1 MNQLHHFEI
10 REATAADIPA
20 LAQLYRSFLAE
31 QIEFSPI
38 VIENPDFDWAN
49 ERRLKLNR
57 SNEKIFVADAGKIA
71 GFIWILVR
79 AGSKQ
84 NLQRNILKFWKNKKL
99 NVQPKF
105 TYIPHGMIQDCYIEP
120 QFRQSGVGTALVE
133 FAKSW
138 LQSQGISEIVLMVMK
153 ENAAGVNFW
162 EKMGFGTYRLIMH
175 HHLPVEMD
183 AKK

>member
-1 MNQLHHFEI
+1 MNQSHHFEI
-10 REATAADIPA
+10 REATIADIPA
-20 LAQLYRSFLAE
+20 LARLYRSFLAE

-49 ERRLKLNR
+49 ELRLKLNR
-57 SNEKIFVADAGKIA
+57 SHEKIFVADAGQIA

-79 AGSKQ
+79 DGS
-84 NLQRNILKFWKNKKL
+84 NPSRRRNILKFWKNKKL
-99 NVQPKF
+99 SVQPKF

-120 QFRQSGVGTALVE
+120 QFRQSGVGKALVE
-133 FAKSW
+133 FAKNW

-153 ENAAGVNFW
+153 ENLPGVNFW

-175 HHLPVEMD
+175 QQLPGEKD